1 MKQATPWGIRLLCYV
16 YLANALLYLISLV
29 LFYNRIFILGQEAN
43 RIISWAIRLIFIFI
57 PLYLYYRLGRLKK
70 DAWFLAIYFHIF
82 FVINNSLAFL
92 EYKGYAYSLVHIA
105 GAYAP
110 LTYSP
115 KQLFALALNTL
126 VNIFI
131 LGYLFKKRGEKWL
144 IQ

>member
-1 MKQATPWGIRLLCYV
+1 MKEDAPGGIRLLCYL
-16 YLANALLYLISLV
+16 YLANAVFYLISLV
-29 LFYNRIFILGQEAN
+29 LFYSRIFILGQEAN
-43 RIISWAIRLIFIFI
+43 GVISWAVRLMLLFI
-57 PLYLYYRLGRLKK
+57 PIYLYYRLGQLKK

-105 GAYAP
+105 GGYASV
-110 LTYSP
+110 TYSP
-115 KQLFALALNTL
+115 KQLLALALNTL